1 LSGGG
6 SSRLFQS
13 LVKEKQLIS
22 NIEWYHFG
30 SVDAGLLAIEGKLV
44 KGVKMEDAEQAV
56 EMELEKLRTEK
67 ISDSE
72 LQKVKNKT
80 ESLIT
85 FEYVSLM
92 NRANSLATYELLGD
106 AELMNKELSM
116 YQEVTA
122 DEIMEESRNI
132 FNENNSNTLYYY
144 SEN

>member
-1 LSGGG
+1 
-6 SSRLFQS
+6 
-13 LVKEKQLIS
+13 
-22 NIEWYHFG
+22 
-30 SVDAGLLAIEGKLV
+30 
-44 KGVKMEDAEQAV
+44 M
-56 EMELEKLRTEK
+56 RTEK
-67 ISDSE
+67 ISESE

-85 FEYVSLM
+85 FEDVSLM

-116 YQEVTA
+116 YQAVTA